1 MKKFGEFKPCFQ
13 LFARKFFQLDEMKLH
28 VKFGFFE
35 KTNSIALFH
44 LKVVLNIEKYHKDF
58 CICKGSVACYFCIA
72 AKVYRGS
79 SYQLFENFLKLDFLI
94 KFKARLHGTICFLQE
109 QKSHF
114 IGTILEKKL
123 YYEHKCFFT
132 GNNAKISLQT
142 AYEEWEKLKK
152 KEIIYNNCLVKL

>member
-1 MKKFGEFKPCFQ
+1 MFCCMSEHDCY
-13 LFARKFFQLDEMKLH
+13 QLDEMKLH

-35 KTNSIALFH
+35 KRNSIALFL

-58 CICKGSVACYFCIA
+58 CICKEIVACYFCIA

-79 SYQLFENFLKLDFLI
+79 SYQLFENCLKLDFLI

-114 IGTILEKKL
+114 VCAITEIFF
-123 YYEHKCFFT
+123 YYVHKCFFT
-132 GNNAKISLQT
+132 ENNAKISLQT
-142 AYEEWEKLKK
+142 AYEDWEKLKK
-152 KEIIYNNCLVKL
+152 RKLFITTVWLNYNVEP